1 VTIAMKKT
9 LVIVALVLA
18 GLTGG
23 YKVTATLG
31 TAQAQDVVVG
41 VMGGIRNDW
50 STEQQD
56 ERLKE

>member
-18 GLTGG
+18 GLAGG

-41 VMGGIRNDW
+41 VMAGIPTDW
-50 STEQQD
+50 STEQQN
-56 ERLKE
+56 EH